1 MAVTIDHM
9 EAEEVAP
16 PSASATPRAAAPFA
30 SPNSEDARRA
40 EARIR
45 QRAAERVWRR
55 GAD

>member
-16 PSASATPRAAAPFA
+16 SGASATPRAVAPFS

-40 EARIR
+40 EARMR

-55 GAD
+55 AAD